1 MKRFLALLLAICL
14 LTSFAPVMAEDA
26 ANTELSADGAE
37 ATMEVNLTIDRSL
50 DTFKVVIPS
59 KLTINPIEKMGTI
72 SISVVQEGFNLIS
85 CEYLNIYLKA
95 SENYDESK
103 KSLYLVNR
111 DDETKKVAYDFT
123 YYGARKYPGDC
134 IFSLSREATNAID
147 FTKEYKSTVDT
158 LPRTVGTYCD
168 TLTFGVTC
176 ANAAGK

>member
-14 LTSFAPVMAEDA
+14 LTSFAPVMA
-26 ANTELSADGAE
+26 NGELSADGAE

-59 KLTINPIEKMGTI
+59 KLTIDPIKKMGTI

-95 SENYDESK
+95 SKNYDESK

>member
-1 MKRFLALLLAICL
+1 MKKFLALLLAICL
-14 LTSFAPVMAEDA
+14 LTSFAPVMA
-26 ANTELSADGAE
+26 NNELSTDGSE

-59 KLTINPIEKMGTI
+59 KLTIDPIEKMGTI

-111 DDETKKVAYDFT
+111 DDETKKVAYDYT